1 MEENVN
7 IKVVLSSIEQVEVVS
22 RIDDIDVATFEVARL
37 KFQYKV
43 ETMIRP
49 AKNAILVKVSIRY
62 LYEEKQLLYASAVL
76 NFSVNN
82 LSSAIVIDKEN
93 LTISTRADIFP
104 SLVGTAYS
112 TLRGIVYDRTGDT
125 FLSKYPM
132 PMVEVATLVSKNG
145 ISVEE

>member
-62 LYEEKQLLYASAVL
+62 LYEEKQL
-76 NFSVNN
+76 
-82 LSSAIVIDKEN
+82 
-93 LTISTRADIFP
+93 
-104 SLVGTAYS
+104 
-112 TLRGIVYDRTGDT
+112 
-125 FLSKYPM
+125 
-132 PMVEVATLVSKNG
+132 
-145 ISVEE
+145 